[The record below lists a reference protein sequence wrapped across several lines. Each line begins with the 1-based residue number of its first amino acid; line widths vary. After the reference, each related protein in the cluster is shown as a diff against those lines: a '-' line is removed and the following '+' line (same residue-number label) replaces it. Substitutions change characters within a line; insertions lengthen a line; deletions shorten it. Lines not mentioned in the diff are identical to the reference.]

1 MATSC
6 NCPFK
11 NLGLGG
17 GEGEKAQPRP
27 RLSLQHPPHDLV
39 LHTAD
44 IQDHLC
50 MNGFKMRREEQNGI
64 SRGKHRIKQK
74 GKIQRGIKKKQR
86 NNMGDEGDTKFEKE

>member
-1 MATSC
+1 MTTSC
-6 NCPFK
+6 YCPFS

-17 GEGEKAQPRP
+17 GEGEAEMAISCNCPFKDLGLGGGKGEKAQPGP

-50 MNGFKMRREEQNGI
+50 RRNGFKMGNRRHGMEFHEV
-64 SRGKHRIKQK
+64 KT
-74 GKIQRGIKKKQR
+74 
-86 NNMGDEGDTKFEKE
+86 E